1 MIDTRKID
9 LHVHSTFSDGTYT
22 PEQLVDLAFEAGL
35 SAIAITDHDTTDGV
49 PAAIRAAK
57 ERDIEIIAGVELSCE
72 YNQKEVHML
81 GFCLDHTNPLLNEHL
96 QNFQQSRNMRNQKMV
111 TLLAAEGFDITYEK
125 LLADN
130 PDCVITRANIARYLV
145 EHGCVKDMNSVF
157 SKYLGDDCRC
167 FVPRHKISPTQ
178 AIKLIHQA
186 GGIAFLAHP
195 LLYRMSTVSLHNM
208 VSELASEGLDG
219 IEAIYATYQP
229 GDERNMKNL
238 AKEYQLLISGG
249 SDFHGANKPF
259 IRIGAGMGHLFVP
272 YEVLVNLKAA
282 HAAKRTS

>member
-22 PEQLVDLAFEAGL
+22 PEQIVDAAFEAGL

-49 PAAIRAAK
+49 SVAIRAAK
-57 ERDIEIIAGVELSCE
+57 KRNLEIIAGVELSCE
-72 YNQKEVHML
+72 YKQKEVHML
-81 GFCLDHTNPLLNEHL
+81 GFCLDYTNPILNEHL
-96 QNFQQSRNMRNQKMV
+96 RNFQQSRNMRNQKMV
-111 TLLAAEGFDITYEK
+111 MLLAAEGFDITYDK

-145 EHGCVKDMNSVF
+145 EHGCVKDMSTVF

-167 FVPRHKISPTQ
+167 FVPRKKTSPTQ
-178 AIKLIHQA
+178 AIQLIHQA
-186 GGIAFLAHP
+186 GGVAFLAHP
-195 LLYRMSTVSLHNM
+195 LLYRMSTVTLRSL
-208 VSELASEGLDG
+208 VSELATAGLDG

-238 AKEYQLLISGG
+238 AKEYHLLICGG
-249 SDFHGANKPF
+249 SDFHGANKPY
-259 IRIGAGMGHLFVP
+259 IRIGTGMGHLFVP
-272 YEVLVNLKAA
+272 YEVLNNIKDA
-282 HAAKRTS
+282 HTSK

>member
-22 PEQLVDLAFEAGL
+22 PEQLVDAAFEAGL

-49 PAAIRAAK
+49 SVAIRAAK
-57 ERDIEIIAGVELSCE
+57 KRDLEIIAGVELSCE
-72 YNQKEVHML
+72 YKQKEVHML
-81 GFCLDHTNPLLNEHL
+81 GFCLDYTNPILNEHL
-96 QNFQQSRNMRNQKMV
+96 RNFQQSRNMRNQKMV
-111 TLLAAEGFDITYEK
+111 MLLAAEGFDITYDK

-145 EHGCVKDMNSVF
+145 EHGCVKDMSTVF

-167 FVPRHKISPTQ
+167 FVPRKKTSPTQ
-178 AIKLIHQA
+178 AIQLIHQA
-186 GGIAFLAHP
+186 GGVAFLAHP
-195 LLYRMSTVSLHNM
+195 LLYRMSTVTLRSL
-208 VSELASEGLDG
+208 VSELATAGLDG

-238 AKEYQLLISGG
+238 AKEYHLLICGG
-249 SDFHGANKPF
+249 SDFHGANKPY
-259 IRIGAGMGHLFVP
+259 IRIGTGMGHLYVP
-272 YEVLVNLKAA
+272 YEVLDNIKDA
-282 HAAKRTS
+282 HAYK

>member
-22 PEQLVDLAFEAGL
+22 PEQLVDAAFEAGL

-49 PAAIRAAK
+49 SVAIRAAK
-57 ERDIEIIAGVELSCE
+57 KRDLEIIAGVELSCE
-72 YNQKEVHML
+72 YKQKEVHML
-81 GFCLDHTNPLLNEHL
+81 GFCLDYTNPILNEHL
-96 QNFQQSRNMRNQKMV
+96 RNFQQSRNMRNQKMV
-111 TLLAAEGFDITYEK
+111 MLLADEGFDITYDK

-145 EHGCVKDMNSVF
+145 EHGCVKDMSTVF

-167 FVPRHKISPTQ
+167 FVPRKKTSPTQ
-178 AIKLIHQA
+178 AIQLIHQA
-186 GGIAFLAHP
+186 GGVAFLAHP
-195 LLYRMSTVSLHNM
+195 LLYRMSTVTLRSL
-208 VSELASEGLDG
+208 VSELATAGLDG

-238 AKEYQLLISGG
+238 AKEYHLLICGG
-249 SDFHGANKPF
+249 SDFHGANKPY
-259 IRIGAGMGHLFVP
+259 IRIGTGMGHLYVP
-272 YEVLVNLKAA
+272 YEVLDNIKDA
-282 HAAKRTS
+282 HASK

>member
-22 PEQLVDLAFEAGL
+22 PEQLVDAAFEAGL

-49 PAAIRAAK
+49 PVAIRAAK
-57 ERDIEIIAGVELSCE
+57 ERNFEIIAGVELSCE
-72 YNQKEVHML
+72 YKQKEVHML
-81 GFCLDHTNPLLNEHL
+81 GFCLDYTNPILNEHL
-96 QNFQQSRNMRNQKMV
+96 RNFQQSRNMRNQKMV
-111 TLLAAEGFDITYEK
+111 MLLAAEGFDITYDK

-145 EHGCVKDMNSVF
+145 EHGCVKDMSTVF

-167 FVPRHKISPTQ
+167 FVPRKKTSPTQ
-178 AIKLIHQA
+178 AIQLIHQA
-186 GGIAFLAHP
+186 GGVAFLAHP
-195 LLYRMSTVSLHNM
+195 LLYRMSTVTLRSL
-208 VSELASEGLDG
+208 VSELATAGLDG

-238 AKEYQLLISGG
+238 AKEYHLLICGG
-249 SDFHGANKPF
+249 SDFHGANKPY
-259 IRIGAGMGHLFVP
+259 IRIGTGMGHLYVP
-272 YEVLVNLKAA
+272 YEVLDNIKDA
-282 HAAKRTS
+282 HACK